1 VLLELLGDDEL
12 LVDGDVFGA
21 LDGVLGVDGGV
32 LGGGVL
38 GGGVLGGGVG
48 AVGHVSVLAITEPSG
63 HVCVFVGGGGV
74 GVIPCSFASPM
85 SQSLV
90 LRFLSRS
97 VMALLSARSHTILS
111 THL

>member
-1 VLLELLGDDEL
+1 MLLELLGDDEL
-12 LVDGDVFGA
+12 LVDGDVFGV
-21 LDGVLGVDGGV
+21 LDGVLGVD
-32 LGGGVL
+32 GGVL

-63 HVCVFVGGGGV
+63 HVCVFVGGGGG